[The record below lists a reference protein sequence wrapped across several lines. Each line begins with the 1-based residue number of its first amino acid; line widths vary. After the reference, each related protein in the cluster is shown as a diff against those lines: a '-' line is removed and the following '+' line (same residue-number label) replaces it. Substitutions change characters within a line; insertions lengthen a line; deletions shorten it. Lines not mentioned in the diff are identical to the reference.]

1 MQVKREVTEVAVEL
15 SAREVPAEHEILLR
29 ELSTD
34 VESGAELQIVAREH
48 KAFEDYVREVRVFP
62 PPITCTR
69 LTRSGPLQITDE
81 ANIQDVKPRICQH
94 QLCF

>member
-1 MQVKREVTEVAVEL
+1 MQVKREVTDAAVEL

-48 KAFEDYVREVRVFP
+48 KAFEDYVREVASFLLPSRVH
-62 PPITCTR
+62 
-69 LTRSGPLQITDE
+69 
-81 ANIQDVKPRICQH
+81 V
-94 QLCF
+94 